1 MSNIELINNF
11 FNETKVTIDKTS
23 VKEIDKIIE
32 VLFNAWKND
41 KQVFIMGN
49 GGSASTATHFASDLS
64 KFVSFEDK
72 KRFKAFSLVENTAF
86 ITAIINDNGWDNLF
100 YEQLRTHLKE
110 GDVVIGISVHGG
122 SGKDKAGL
130 WSQNLTK
137 AIAYAKEKNAK
148 TIGLTGFDGG
158 AMKDLCDYCVNVPV
172 NSTPQ
177 VEGLHVVL
185 HHLIC
190 DCLRE
195 KIKSFDN
202 YDKL

>member
-1 MSNIELINNF
+1 MSNTKFINKF
-11 FNETKVTIDKTS
+11 LNEIKNTTDRTS
-23 VKEIDKIIE
+23 IKEINEVIE
-32 VLFNAWKND
+32 VLFDVWK
-41 KQVFIMGN
+41 KGKKVFIMGN
-49 GGSASTATHFASDLS
+49 GGSASTATHFACDLS
-64 KFVSFEDK
+64 KFASFGNN
-72 KRFKAFSLVENTAF
+72 KRFKAFSLTENSPLT
-86 ITAIINDNGWDNLF
+86 TAIINDNGWDNLF
-100 YEQLRTHLKE
+100 YEQLRTHLEE

-158 AMKDLCDYCVNVPV
+158 VMKDLCNYCINVPV
-172 NSTPQ
+172 KSTPQ

-195 KIKSFDN
+195 KIDN
-202 YDKL
+202 YDGL